1 MLRLQRCILT
11 RLLSSP
17 SASPTPSLQRLLSV
31 AAPAASSSSGFR
43 GGGVPRRLL
52 RLTRAQALKAS
63 AKLSH
68 LKSPTNPDAVLAFL
82 VDVAALV
89 AKDPEFLCASV
100 EKTLAPVVVG
110 LSGHGLSHAEIARL
124 FSLARREFR
133 HRSMV
138 SSLPY
143 YLWLLGFTENL
154 VQFLKRSSSLLGYSL
169 EKVVKPNVA
178 LLRECG
184 LRDCDIS
191 KLCLSS
197 PWELKTNLERV
208 QARVACAEGL
218 GVPRGSGMFR
228 YALEAVAF
236 LGEEKITAKMDYLK
250 NTFRWSDAE
259 VAVAVSKLPA
269 MLTRSRDILQSM
281 SEFLIFEV
289 GLEPAYIAHRP
300 ALLSYSLEGRLRPR
314 YYAVKFLKEI
324 GLLDRN
330 RSYYSAVMVTEKVF
344 MEKYIS
350 PHNEAAPH
358 LAEDYATACRGEV
371 PARFIF
377 A

>member
-1 MLRLQRCILT
+1 MLRLQRCILA

-31 AAPAASSSSGFR
+31 AAPAASSSSGFAVEEYLVATC
-43 GGGVPRRLL
+43 G
-52 RLTRAQALKAS
+52 LTRAQALKAS

-82 VDVAALV
+82 DGLGLSSADVAAVV

-169 EKVVKPNVA
+169 EKV
-178 LLRECG
+178 
-184 LRDCDIS
+184 
-191 KLCLSS
+191 
-197 PWELKTNLERV
+197 
-208 QARVACAEGL
+208 ARVACAEGL
-218 GVPRGSGMFR
+218 AVPRGSGMFR

-289 GLEPAYIAHRP
+289 GLEPAYIAHRL

-324 GLLDRN
+324 GLLDRD
-330 RSYYSAVMVTEKVF
+330 RSYYSAVMVTDKVF
-344 MEKYIS
+344 M
-350 PHNEAAPH
+350 
-358 LAEDYATACRGEV
+358 
-371 PARFIF
+371 
-377 A
+377 